1 MTNDEVE
8 CQDFQL
14 KITLSVLS
22 KHCYLIIETTL
33 VTRSFACKFILRVS
47 KTFVVILS
55 HALKSTSLYY
65 LLASQCLQKP
75 FNAATNRTSF
85 L

>member
-55 HALKSTSLYY
+55 HVLKSTSLYY
-65 LLASQCLQKP
+65 PLTSQCLQKP
-75 FNAATNRTSF
+75 FNAAANRTSF